1 MSPAWLNDLQDERRV
16 RLSHLFSVG
25 DHFHYTYDF
34 GDNWRHEVLVE
45 KVEPPEVGAAYPRC
59 TGGRRACPPEDSV
72 GAWGYAEMVSALG
85 DPDHEQHV
93 DAIEWLGATHA
104 GRHTDSSGVCCDICE
119 PRCGSMTG

>member
-1 MSPAWLNDLQDERRV
+1 MRPAWLNDLQDERRV

-59 TGGRRACPPEDSV
+59 TGGRRACPPEDSG

-93 DAIEWLGATHA
+93 DATNG
-104 GRHTDSSGVCCDICE
+104 SE
-119 PRCGSMTG
+119 PRTQGDILIHRAYAVTYANHGAAR